1 MFTRHLAYEFSQ
13 LAPAGQAARLP
24 QTRNPHK
31 SSAEFSR
38 CRVGMQ
44 CRLPPSSSPPAEAR
58 GSAARFRSNTEL
70 WQANLSSFMRSR
82 SSCTAPLVDC
92 VLPVIHPDDRPRF
105 EGAVPRLQTTA
116 GKLLPPV
123 SGGGTRQE
131 SVRRG
136 LEALARQGP
145 RPRAHPRRRPPVRE
159 RGALRAG
166 DRRGPRARCGGPGR
180 RSHRH
185 DQGGERSRARSS
197 ARRIAPGF
205 APSRPRKRSG
215 SPRFSTRIAGRR
227 RTVMSDFPTTARS
240 PNGLVCGS
248 RCSRASRPM

>member
-1 MFTRHLAYEFSQ
+1 MSVA
-13 LAPAGQAARLP
+13 AVVVAAGRG
-24 QTRNPHK
+24 
-31 SSAEFSR
+31 S
-38 CRVGMQ
+38 RVGGEIPKQ
-44 CRLPPSSSPPAEAR
+44 YRALAGKPVIVHALEK
-58 GSAARFRSNTEL
+58 L
-70 WQANLSSFMRSR
+70 L
-82 SSCTAPLVDC
+82 TAPLVDC

-105 EGAVPRLQTTA
+105 EDAVPRLQTRA

-166 DRRGPRARCGGPGR
+166 DRRRPRARCGGPGR
-180 RSHRH
+180 RSHGH
-185 DQGGERSRARSS
+185 DQGGERSRRG
-197 ARRIAPGF
+197 RRHAG
-205 APSRPRKRSG
+205 SRPASRRPDPAIVPVRCASRRA
-215 SPRFSTRIAGRR
+215 SPGGRR
-227 RTVMSDFPTTARS
+227 RVMSGFPTTARS
-240 PNGLVCGS
+240 PNGLGCGS